1 MKRKI
6 VFGLL
11 LLVGSLLIAE
21 KMPKKLVSEEVTL
34 SSAGSRYWE
43 FIVPNS
49 SNYIEIECISTI
61 GLDFAGVL
69 PTKKDAFLA
78 CNGYN
83 FDHLTGTAMD
93 ARENEE
99 QKYFTTYH
107 KEYALQTLR
116 TYYKELGLQAGEDKV
131 LYFFVHGRE
140 FVDFF
145 DLGFTNNILVE
156 ITAY

>member
-11 LLVGSLLIAE
+11 LLVGSLSIAE

-49 SNYIEIECISTI
+49 YNYIGIECISTI

-83 FDHLTGTAMD
+83 FQHLAGTAMD

-107 KEYALQTLR
+107 KELALQA
-116 TYYKELGLQAGEDKV
+116 EEFKV
-131 LYFFVHGRE
+131 LYFFVHGRG